1 MTIQESL
8 DKIYKDHKVVF
19 WYDGDESM
27 REHFEK
33 LVLDGVEIIEVHNN
47 EFSIKHQVLN
57 SKKEKQFLLYF
68 PFPEPPFTENW
79 LLDLQ
84 LANREFNTDQE
95 AMFLQEMGLDYDLKY
110 LVKDHLEFFKNKDRR
125 NKLLELIGEEESEKD
140 IKFKMLAV
148 VFGSNYPT
156 LEAYIQSYATAF
168 INGNDKIERE
178 LKRFNL
184 DKLFWQSIERKFDY
198 KSDNQNIYDF
208 LIDTFS
214 RNFSPTNKSRSVK
227 ETRILLSL
235 WKDAISN
242 QESFKKVSNKIEEDI
257 QVQRKL
263 ESLNYQEL
271 LNDDLF
277 KIIDLK
283 IISDLCDLLVSDSI
297 SVDELQT
304 CYKQRKNKY
313 WYSEYNHFYDAI
325 SNASKLLNLIKMK
338 ANVSFKSI
346 EESCSLYSK
355 DLYKIDYHYRKFLL
369 HYRATQQ
376 NRVLEA
382 LKDRVCKSYTNDWL
396 NVVNEKVQ
404 NIIDDNNKW
413 VNDSKY
419 AQSAFYK
426 VHAKSYVDKP
436 HRLFVVISDALRYEN
451 GYQLVQELQ
460 AEKRYEAE
468 IDYMVTGLPCYTQLG
483 MASLL
488 PHDQLNIHPKDC
500 SVLVDGM
507 SSAGTQARSKIL
519 NTNIK
524 VRATAIAAENF
535 MKMNAAGEGRKFAKD
550 HDLIY
555 IYHNRIDKV
564 GDDKMTEDRVFEAVE
579 EEIVFLKEVLKKI
592 ANVNGNHIL
601 ITADHGYL
609 YQHEILDNSDFSE
622 SKVSGDI
629 WKENRRFIIGS
640 DLSTSNA
647 MHKFNGA
654 DLGLDSNTDVL
665 ITKNINRLRIK
676 GAGSRYVHGGAS
688 LQEVVVPVI
697 KVAKKREDTT
707 KQVEVDIIKSTDK
720 ITTNILAVSFL
731 QKELVSDKMLP
742 RTIRASL
749 QADDGSILSD
759 IFNYVFDA
767 KDGSERQRE
776 VKHRFQ
782 LSSIASG
789 KYKNQ
794 RISLVLEEPV
804 TGSSKWKEYEAY
816 YYTLNISFTND
827 FDDF

>member
-8 DKIYKDHKVVF
+8 DKIYDDHKVVF
-19 WYDGDESM
+19 WYDTEKTM
-27 REHFEK
+27 FEQFSK
-33 LVLDGVEIIEVHNN
+33 LDLNEVEIIEVNNN
-47 EFSIKHQVLN
+47 EFAIKHKVLS
-57 SKKEKQFLLYF
+57 SKKDKKFLLYF
-68 PFPEPPFTENW
+68 PYAEPKYTDNW

-84 LANREFNTDQE
+84 LAHREFNTDQE

-110 LVKDHLEFFKNKDRR
+110 LVRDHMEFFKSKDRR
-125 NKLLELIGEEESEKD
+125 SKLLELIAEDEGENE

-148 VFGSNYPT
+148 VFSSNYPT
-156 LEAYIQSYATAF
+156 LEAYIQSYATSY
-168 INGNDKIERE
+168 INDNDKIERE
-178 LKRFNL
+178 LERFNL
-184 DKLFWQSIERKFDY
+184 TGLFWSSIERKFNY
-198 KSDNQNIYDF
+198 KSDTLSIYDF
-208 LIDTFS
+208 LLDTFS
-214 RNFSPTNKSRSVK
+214 RNFSPTNNSRSVK

-242 QESFKKVSNKIEEDI
+242 QDSFKRVSDKIAEDLQI
-257 QVQRKL
+257 QRKL
-263 ESLNYQEL
+263 QSLNYQEV

-283 IISDLCDLLVSDSI
+283 IISELCDLLVNDSI
-297 SVDELQT
+297 TVEQIQM
-304 CYKQRKNKY
+304 CYKQRKHKY
-313 WYSEYNHFYDAI
+313 WFNEYRHFYEAI
-325 SNASKLLNLIKMK
+325 SNASKLLDLIKK
-338 ANVSFKSI
+338 YSLVRFDSI

-355 DLYKIDYHYRKFLL
+355 DLFAIDFHYRKFLL
-369 HYRATQQ
+369 NYRATQQ

-382 LKDRVCKSYTNDWL
+382 LKEQVCKSYTNDWL
-396 NVVNEKVQ
+396 TVINERIQ
-404 NIIDDNNKW
+404 NIIDKNQKW
-413 VNDSKY
+413 VKNSKY

-426 VHAKSYVDKP
+426 AHVKSFVEKP
-436 HRLFVVISDALRYEN
+436 QRLFVIISDAFRYEN
-451 GYQLVQELQ
+451 GYQLVKELQ
-460 AEKRYEAE
+460 AEKRYEADL
-468 IDYMVTGLPCYTQLG
+468 DYMITGLPCYTQLG

-488 PHDQLNIHPKDC
+488 PHSQLNIHPKDC
-500 SVLVDGM
+500 TVLVDGM
-507 SSAGTQARSKIL
+507 NSAGTQARSKIL
-519 NTNIK
+519 NSNSR
-524 VRATAIAAENF
+524 VRATAIAAEKF
-535 MKMNAAGEGRKFAKD
+535 MKLNSATEGRKFAKD

-579 EEIVFLKEVLKKI
+579 EEIIFLKELLRKI

-609 YQHEILDNSDFSE
+609 YQHELLDDSDFSE
-622 SKVSGDI
+622 SKVTGDI
-629 WKENRRFIIGS
+629 WKENRRFILGS
-640 DLSTSNA
+640 NLSSSNA
-647 MHKFNGA
+647 MHKFSGI

-665 ITKNINRLRIK
+665 ITKNINRLRVK

-688 LQEVVVPVI
+688 LQEIVVPVI

-707 KQVEVDIIKSTDK
+707 KHVEVDIIKSTDK

-731 QKELVSDKMLP
+731 QKELVSDKILP

-749 QADDGSILSD
+749 QAEDGSILSD
-759 IFNYVFDA
+759 IFNYVFEA
-767 KDGSERQRE
+767 KVGSERQRE

-794 RISLVLEEPV
+794 RVSLVLEEPV
-804 TGSSKWKEYEAY
+804 TGTSKWKEYESY